1 MVAGERLKEA
11 MGDQQRILPYARIH
25 FKCCR
30 STRAKGARV
39 MSLAV
44 LPLAITMNAGPQ
56 IMSALIFVT
65 ASKPLKLSA
74 AFLAGVVIAVTVG
87 LTITYTFATALGNSI
102 SLGDP
107 SDKGSIGHIIQY
119 LLVALFIFLSIK
131 NYVRRETIEPPRWL
145 GTMQNATPKTAFTT
159 GLLLLSVFPSD
170 FVILVTVG
178 MNLAQNGASLVSA
191 VPFIVATIFIAALP
205 ILFYLLFHRR
215 AQRAMPKVRDW
226 MNTNSWLVN
235 IIVYVIFILLILS

>member
-1 MVAGERLKEA
+1 
-11 MGDQQRILPYARIH
+11 
-25 FKCCR
+25 
-30 STRAKGARV
+30 

-74 AFLAGVVIAVTVG
+74 YFLMGVVIAVTVG
-87 LTITYTFATALGNSI
+87 VTITFTLASVLDGSI

-107 SDKGSIGHIIQY
+107 SSSGSLGNIIQY
-119 LLVALFIFLSIK
+119 TLVGLLVVLSIRS
-131 NYVRRETIEPPRWL
+131 YLTRATSEPPRWL
-145 GTMQNATPKTAFTT
+145 GTMQNAKPRTAFLA

-170 FVILVTVG
+170 LIILVTVG
-178 MNLAQNGASLVSA
+178 TNLAQQGASLLAA
-191 VPFIVATIFIAALP
+191 VPFIAATILIAALP
-205 ILFYLLFHRR
+205 ALSYLLFRRR
-215 AQRAMPKVRDW
+215 AQQAMPKVRDW

-235 IIVYVIFILLILS
+235 IIVYVIFILLILA

>member
-1 MVAGERLKEA
+1 
-11 MGDQQRILPYARIH
+11 
-25 FKCCR
+25 
-30 STRAKGARV
+30 

-74 AFLAGVVIAVTVG
+74 YFMAGVVIAVSVG
-87 LTITYTFATALGNSI
+87 VTITYTLASVLGGSI

-107 SDKGSIGHIIQY
+107 SDSGSLGNIIQY
-119 LLVALFIFLSIK
+119 ALVGLLVFASIRS
-131 NYVRRETIEPPRWL
+131 YLTRATSEPPRWL
-145 GTMQNATPKTAFTT
+145 GTMQNAKPRTAFLA

-170 FVILVTVG
+170 FVVLITVG
-178 MNLAQNGASLVSA
+178 VNLAQSNSSLLA
-191 VPFIVATIFIAALP
+191 ALPFVATTILIAALP
-205 ILFYLLFHRR
+205 VLSYLLFRRR
-215 AQRAMPKVRDW
+215 AEVLMPKVRDW

-235 IIVYVIFILLILS
+235 IIVYVVFILLILF